1 MRKNVLVISVLSTL
15 LVASVVY
22 ASPMTEMKQGTG
34 KIDASFSL
42 GPSFK
47 AEEYG
52 WTSDMDGK
60 TRGRLGITY
69 ALGDKFGID
78 YKYVGHAGDF
88 LDSSLQSNQLNLIYQ
103 FNPNVEAFAGYVHS
117 RLKIPEGNIEN
128 SQNGYQVGV
137 LGRMDIAKRTSAWA
151 SVGVGNKITAYEIGV
166 GYDLTHDFDLN
177 LFYNDTKYRG
187 FDYGIDAMTHSV
199 NLGITYHF

>member
-1 MRKNVLVISVLSTL
+1 MRKNVLGISVLSTL

-52 WTSDMDGK
+52 WTGDMDGK

-69 ALGDKFGID
+69 GLGDKFGML
-78 YKYVGHAGDF
+78 KFCKKLLLLG
-88 LDSSLQSNQLNLIYQ
+88 S
-103 FNPNVEAFAGYVHS
+103 AFPVLPV
-117 RLKIPEGNIEN
+117 RLVAHG
-128 SQNGYQVGV
+128 
-137 LGRMDIAKRTSAWA
+137 A
-151 SVGVGNKITAYEIGV
+151 
-166 GYDLTHDFDLN
+166 
-177 LFYNDTKYRG
+177 
-187 FDYGIDAMTHSV
+187 
-199 NLGITYHF
+199 